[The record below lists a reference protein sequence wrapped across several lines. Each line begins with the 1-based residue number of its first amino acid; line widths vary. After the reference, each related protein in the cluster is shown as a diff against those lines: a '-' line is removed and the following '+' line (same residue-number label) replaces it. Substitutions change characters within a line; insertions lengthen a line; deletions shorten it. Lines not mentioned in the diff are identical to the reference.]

1 MKWVY
6 LNHLVQREGARRIII
21 ELPGV
26 KDPDEAIKRIGKT
39 AVLEFKNDQGQTV
52 MTGDDL
58 KDAKEELGQ
67 NKTTT
72 CCH

>member
-1 MKWVY
+1 MG
-6 LNHLVQREGARRIII
+6 LSEPLVQREGARRIII

-52 MTGDDL
+52 ML
-58 KDAKEELGQ
+58 VMIKRCERRVRSK
-67 NKTTT
+67 
-72 CCH
+72 